1 MLAGPTGKHIAR
13 AARLGSGPALG
24 PQRPGPEGIEAVSDN
39 QEPVSGPLRRLGT
52 SLLTL
57 GRIRLELLAI
67 EVQEEKERIAG
78 LVLWAVLAALLAG
91 FAVLM
96 LLVLAVV
103 ALWDSHPLL
112 ALGAASA
119 VLVAAAGLALRQLKA
134 LTAQPATLFQASL
147 AELRDDADALR
158 RQQP

>member
-1 MLAGPTGKHIAR
+1 
-13 AARLGSGPALG
+13 
-24 PQRPGPEGIEAVSDN
+24 VSDDK
-39 QEPVSGPLRRLGT
+39 EPVSRPLRRLGA

-103 ALWDSHPLL
+103 ALWDNHPLL
-112 ALGAASA
+112 ALGTASG
-119 VLVAAAGLALRQLKA
+119 VLVAAAALALRQLKS
-134 LTAQPATLFQASL
+134 LTAQPSTLFQASL
-147 AELRDDADALR
+147 AELRDDAEALQR
-158 RQQP
+158 RQP